1 MRSLEEELRIA
12 KRDNDLLLTLY
23 REEMLRRA
31 FAEERLRILQQR
43 IASQRLLCEGDVV
56 INGASPSA
64 ASVMPLKTVEQRSE
78 VEADDASALASTSQP
93 SRKESRKKLDELRE
107 REVGSAQALCHTRSG
122 YSYFI
127 QKDGTFEADSFPS
140 LAVIVLR
147 LEDALFTRNASF
159 VKRSQER
166 QMRIMEA
173 SERRAALAAEK
184 RLLAYELLAGK
195 VDVHSALP
203 KLSADIGDVVAFPP
217 SAMAHATRRRVQK
230 TGEFVVRRSKDVEE
244 GKRHVDRLLAFCY
257 SQRVRAKQAHFGP
270 QDVNGRTKPC

>member
-43 IASQRLLCEGDVV
+43 IASERLLCGSEVV
-56 INGASPSA
+56 INGVSSNT
-64 ASVMPLKTVEQRSE
+64 ASVTRRKRVEQRSE
-78 VEADDASALASTSQP
+78 IEAEDASTLASTSQP
-93 SRKESRKKLDELRE
+93 SRRESQKSLDEVRG
-107 REVGSAQALCHTRSG
+107 RDVDSAHALCHAKSG

-127 QKDGTFEADSFPS
+127 QKDGTFGTDSFPS
-140 LAVIVLR
+140 L
-147 LEDALFTRNASF
+147 E
-159 VKRSQER
+159 ER

-184 RLLAYELLAGK
+184 RLLACELLAGK

-203 KLSADIGDVVAFPP
+203 KLGADIGDIVAFPP
-217 SAMAHATRRRVQK
+217 SAMAHATRRRVHK
-230 TGEFVVRRSKDVEE
+230 TGEFVVRRSKDLEE

-257 SQRVRAKQAHFGP
+257 SQRVRAKQARSGL
-270 QDVNGRTKPC
+270 QGANGRTKPC